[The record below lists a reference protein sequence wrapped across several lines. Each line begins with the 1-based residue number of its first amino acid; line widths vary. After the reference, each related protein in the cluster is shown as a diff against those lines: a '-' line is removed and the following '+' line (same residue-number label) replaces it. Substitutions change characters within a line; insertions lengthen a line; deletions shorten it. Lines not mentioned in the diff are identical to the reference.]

1 LKFRIIIDGKTYE
14 IEYDAAESTPTPSV
28 TFVDRVQSLVLPT
41 PEGPADSASNID
53 ESKVCRSPVAGIVT
67 RIDVETG
74 DAVQEG
80 QIVVVVEAMKMENN
94 LTAASTSKVSA
105 VKVKLGDPVKLGQ
118 ILIEFE

>member
-41 PEGPADSASNID
+41 PRGPAEASNID

-67 RIDVETG
+67 RIDVEPG
-74 DAVQEG
+74 EAVQEG
-80 QIVVVVEAMKMENN
+80 QIVVVVDAMKMENN
-94 LTAASTSKVSA
+94 LTAAATSKVSA
-105 VKVKLGDPVKLGQ
+105 VKVKVGDPVKLGQ